1 MRVFKFGGASI
12 ANIERIQ
19 QVVNLVK
26 TELGQPLL
34 LVVSAAGK
42 TTNALEKVAEAFF
55 ANRQTEALEL
65 FEQVK
70 RQHLNMA
77 KYLLVT
83 RHHAFMAQFNDL
95 CTEAEWLLHDKPVRP
110 YDYYYDQIVCLGEL
124 FSTTLLHFAL
134 AENGVNSSWTDVRD
148 ILRTDNNYR
157 EAGIDWDFTQQ
168 QVNEQL
174 QPMLQ
179 QHEVVITQGFIGS
192 TADNESTTLGREGSD
207 YSAALFANM
216 LKAGEL
222 VIWKDVPAVLSADP
236 KRFAEATPIE
246 HLSYHELVEMAYYGA
261 QVIHPKTM
269 KPLFK
274 AGIPLQVKSFLDP
287 TLPGTRID
295 IKRST
300 HLPPMLIHKS
310 GQVLLA
316 FQTKDFSFIGEG
328 PIRQWYQLLQ
338 QLHLKP
344 NLIQYGAIRLLA
356 VLDDHP
362 EKIATLAQAAEA
374 YFDVTLQRDLQL
386 FTIRHYTAEAIA
398 TYAPTLGVLLTQQT
412 NETVQYLYR

>member
-12 ANIERIQ
+12 ASIERMQ
-19 QVVNLVK
+19 QVVQLVQAEK
-26 TELGQPLL
+26 GQPLL

-55 ANRQTEALEL
+55 AGRQAEALEL
-65 FEQVK
+65 FDQVK
-70 RQHLNMA
+70 KQHLNMA

-95 CTEAEWLLHDKPVRP
+95 CTEAEWLLHDKPVRQ

-134 AENGVNSSWTDVRD
+134 AENGANSVWMDVRD

-157 EAGIDWDFTQQ
+157 EAGIDWAYT
-168 QVNEQL
+168 QL
-174 QPMLQ
+174 QVSEQMQPLLQ

-207 YSAALFANM
+207 YSAAIFANM
-216 LKAGEL
+216 LQANAL
-222 VIWKDVPAVLSADP
+222 IIWKDVPAVLSADP
-236 KRFAEATPIE
+236 KRFAHATPIE
-246 HLSYHELVEMAYYGA
+246 HLSYHEVVEMAYYGA

-274 AGIPLQVKSFLDP
+274 AGIPLQVKSFIDP
-287 TLPGTRID
+287 SLPGTRID
-295 IKRST
+295 MKRSAQ
-300 HLPPMLIHKS
+300 LPPMLIHKAA
-310 GQVLLA
+310 QVLLT

-362 EKIATLAQAAEA
+362 EKIGALAQAAEA

-386 FTIRHYTAEAIA
+386 FTIRHYTAEAINQ
-398 TYAPTLGVLLTQQT
+398 YAPKGGVLLTQQT
-412 NETVQYLYR
+412 TETVQYLYQ